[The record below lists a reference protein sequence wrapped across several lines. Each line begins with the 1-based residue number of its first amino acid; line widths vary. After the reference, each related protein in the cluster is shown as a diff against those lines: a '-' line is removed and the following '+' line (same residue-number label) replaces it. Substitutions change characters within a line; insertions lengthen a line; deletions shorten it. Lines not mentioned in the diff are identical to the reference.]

1 MNALPYKKWFSDL
14 VAVVASAPELAEL
27 TGFTVAFVVEGQTFA
42 LDLARRVPSDAA
54 QACCRLSGRDEL
66 FERLVRG
73 DTTLQKAYRSGDLD
87 MSGDPQSLLR
97 LAYLFERSSSA
108 LSN

>member
-1 MNALPYKKWFSDL
+1 MVTRASRTWFSDL
-14 VAVVASAPELAEL
+14 VAVVASAPQLSEL
-27 TGFTVAFVVEGQTFA
+27 TGFTVSFVVDGEKLG
-42 LDLARRVPSDAA
+42 LDLARRVPTDAA
-54 QACCRLSGRDEL
+54 QACCCLTANDDV

-73 DTTLQKAYRSGDLD
+73 QTTLQKAYRSGELE

-97 LAYLFERSSSA
+97 LVYVFERSSTA

>member
-1 MNALPYKKWFSDL
+1 MNPQASRRWFSDL
-14 VAVVASAPELAEL
+14 VAVVASAPQLSDL
-27 TGFTVAFVVEGQTFA
+27 TGFTVSFA
-42 LDLARRVPSDAA
+42 VDGEVLGLDLARRAPADGA
-54 QACCRLSGRDEL
+54 QARCQLAGTDDL

-73 DTTLQKAYRSGDLD
+73 QTTLQKAYRSGELE

-97 LAYLFERSSSA
+97 LAYLFERSSTA